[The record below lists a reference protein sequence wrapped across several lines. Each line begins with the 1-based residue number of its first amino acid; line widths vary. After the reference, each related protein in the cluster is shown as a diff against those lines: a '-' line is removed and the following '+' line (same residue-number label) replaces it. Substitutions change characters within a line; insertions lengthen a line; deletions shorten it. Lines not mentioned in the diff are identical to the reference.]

1 MVKQRSQFA
10 DRNRQ
15 IRTKNRFAKK
25 VEKRTAGRRMHKTGA
40 AGMPRRMPGIF
51 VHFGKSG
58 QRLEH
63 RRQNKLTVTFGR
75 RQYAA
80 GNEIR
85 RIFHYPDEVVDAF
98 QNFRRHFRRCRP
110 PCQQKDRQLLIVFA
124 QSFQQFNDFGIVFV
138 VFVVQFEQHAL
149 NGRIRNQNGF
159 GVVIAFRHDYPDIF
173 RGQIILQ
180 FAHAAGG
187 RGVVVQTV
195 VDQQHPDPQRVALQA
210 FCTFFHKSNSFQ
222 L

>member
-1 MVKQRSQFA
+1 M
-10 DRNRQ
+10 
-15 IRTKNRFAKK
+15 
-25 VEKRTAGRRMHKTGA
+25 
-40 AGMPRRMPGIF
+40 
-51 VHFGKSG
+51 HFGKSG

-149 NGRIRNQNGF
+149 NG
-159 GVVIAFRHDYPDIF
+159 
-173 RGQIILQ
+173 QIILQ